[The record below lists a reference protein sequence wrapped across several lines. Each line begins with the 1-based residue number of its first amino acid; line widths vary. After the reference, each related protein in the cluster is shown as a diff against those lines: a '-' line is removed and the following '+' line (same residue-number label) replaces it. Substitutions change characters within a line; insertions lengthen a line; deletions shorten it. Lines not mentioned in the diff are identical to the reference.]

1 MIKIVDGTVQKR
13 QHARPRNGST
23 QQPNFFFTD
32 MHFSYLGS
40 KSNLKIFLTHFKNGA
55 AAHAHNGHLRGPILF
70 LQVDII
76 SFITLLFFTLLLT
89 HYKVFYT

>member
-23 QQPNFFFTD
+23 QRP
-32 MHFSYLGS
+32 
-40 KSNLKIFLTHFKNGA
+40 NLKIFLTHFKNGA

-76 SFITLLFFTLLLT
+76 SFITLFFFTLLLT